1 MEVRKASMAIC
12 HLPGRSWARSL
23 PSLSRAQ
30 GSGEEM
36 EEGSQPSG
44 RAKPRISSRLLPE
57 TVSSISV
64 RSHMGMPSSMTR

>member
-1 MEVRKASMAIC
+1 
-12 HLPGRSWARSL
+12 
-23 PSLSRAQ
+23 
-30 GSGEEM
+30 M

-44 RAKPRISSRLLPE
+44 SAKPRISSRLLPE